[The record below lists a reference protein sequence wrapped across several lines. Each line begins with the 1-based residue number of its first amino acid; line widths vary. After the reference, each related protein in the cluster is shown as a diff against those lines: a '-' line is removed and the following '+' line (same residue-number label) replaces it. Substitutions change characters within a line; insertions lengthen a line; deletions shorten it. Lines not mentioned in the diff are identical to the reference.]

1 MTSSVALSALN
12 FYKKTLLVV
21 VPCTTTLGFASGL
34 SDIVCEDIKSSALS
48 KFSTVVAY
56 TMMGT
61 LVGFAYP
68 FTFPSITFERF
79 RG

>member
-1 MTSSVALSALN
+1 MTSSIVASALN

-34 SDIVCEDIKSSALS
+34 SEIVCEDIKTSALS

-56 TMMGT
+56 TTMGT
-61 LVGFAYP
+61 LVGFTYP
-68 FTFPSITFERF
+68 ITFPSITFERF
-79 RG
+79 RC

>member
-21 VPCTTTLGFASGL
+21 VPCTTTLGFTSGL
-34 SDIVCEDIKSSALS
+34 SDIVCEDIKTSALS

-56 TMMGT
+56 TTMGT
-61 LVGFAYP
+61 LVGFTYP
-68 FTFPSITFERF
+68 FTFLSITFERF

>member
-1 MTSSVALSALN
+1 MTSSIAISALN

-21 VPCTTTLGFASGL
+21 VPCTTTLGFVSGV
-34 SDIVCEDIKSSALS
+34 SDIVYEDIKTSALS

-56 TMMGT
+56 TTMGT
-61 LVGFAYP
+61 LVGFTYP
-68 FTFPSITFERF
+68 FTFLSITFERF

>member
-1 MTSSVALSALN
+1 MTSSIALSALN

-34 SDIVCEDIKSSALS
+34 SDIVCEDIKTSALS
-48 KFSTVVAY
+48 KFSTLVAY

-61 LVGFAYP
+61 LVGLTYP
-68 FTFPSITFERF
+68 IAFPSITFERF